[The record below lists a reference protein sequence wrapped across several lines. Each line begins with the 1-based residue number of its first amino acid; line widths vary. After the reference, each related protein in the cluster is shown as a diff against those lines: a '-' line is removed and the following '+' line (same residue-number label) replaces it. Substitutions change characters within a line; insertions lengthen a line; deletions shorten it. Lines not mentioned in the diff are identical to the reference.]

1 MGGRCIRPTPEELE
15 NFGTPDF
22 TIYNA
27 GQFPCN
33 RYTHYMTSSTSIDI
47 NLARKEMIILG
58 TQYAGEMK
66 KGLFSLMHYLMP
78 KRQIL
83 SLHSGCN
90 MGKDG
95 DVALFFGLSGKKNI
109 IIGSIFVSM
118 YGILVF
124 LHIILSLN
132 LSGTG
137 KTTLSTDHNRYLIGD
152 DEHCWSNNG
161 VSNIE
166 GGCYAKCIDLSREK
180 EPDIWNA
187 IKFGTGMLIIIAK
200 LRNSYIYICAIGLT
214 YHHQ

>member
-200 LRNSYIYICAIGLT
+200 LRNIYIYIYIFV
-214 YHHQ
+214 QSV